1 VCVVY
6 LSCRLLFVLKY
17 FTSLKTA
24 SKAAEKASRRHKTRY
39 DLKVRNSVLKQ
50 GDRVLL
56 KNNHIRGKQKL
67 AHRWNREPYVIDSQ
81 PDHHS
86 SICN

>member
-50 GDRVLL
+50 GDRDLL
-56 KNNHIRGKQKL
+56 KHNQITGK
-67 AHRWNREPYVIDSQ
+67 PCFM
-81 PDHHS
+81 S
-86 SICN
+86 STCFFSSFRSCFERVNIL